1 VAAASVLGGCTE
13 AEARERAALLDV
25 ESYAVFLD
33 LAADPRRVRSRVE
46 IRFRCAEPGAATFA
60 DLRASAV
67 SRVTWNGVGLD
78 PGESVSGG
86 RLRLAGLAA
95 ANVLVVEAE
104 SGYSRGG
111 RGLSQFADPADGGT
125 YTFGYCYPTSAP
137 SVFCCFDQP
146 DLRADLTL
154 TVTAPAGWECAA
166 NGAVTSRPA
175 GGSAGMWRFATVPAM
190 KPYELALCAGPYVT
204 APEPEYRGA
213 GGTVRLSA
221 RTRRA
226 LAGSAGLG
234 RVGDVV
240 RQALAYYEQMLGV
253 RCPYPKY
260 DVVFVPGLGPTAV
273 SLPGLMLVS
282 ETLLR
287 RLADPGDDFGPMVL
301 AHEVA
306 HLWFG
311 CLVEGRWWDDLWLA
325 EALATYLSYTAWE
338 DVLGLDSP
346 WRAFC
351 MREQAAAYRAD
362 SLPGTQPVSSP
373 VRDAAEAVAR
383 PFGITYAK
391 GASVIRQLAALIG
404 AGALRAGLRDY
415 VTSYGGTATTLGD
428 LVGCWS
434 RASGRDLSGWAEQWL
449 QTPGVNT
456 LRPEL
461 TLAADGT
468 VRSLTVVQDPP
479 PAGTRV
485 PAHGAGQEPPPPGA
499 RAPADGAVH
508 DPRPAAGPL
517 RTHQIAIGVYDRDG
531 SRLRRRRVAGAEL
544 TGARTLVPEL
554 AGAPAPDALVVNDGD
569 LTFAQIRFD
578 DRSLR
583 ALLACALD
591 VDDPL
596 TEAVCWNAAWDMTTA
611 AELSVAEFTDLAA
624 RRISGGRPPAG
635 VAELLE
641 HVRDGADYY
650 AVPARRPGLRRQ
662 VAAAALDGAR
672 RAQPGSRAQRA
683 LAVGFAASAHSES
696 QLGLLR
702 SWLGGASLPDGVDA
716 DPELRGQILATLA
729 ARGLATDGDLDA
741 FAATD
746 PVGGETQRATCR
758 SLRPDPAAKEAAWA
772 AALADGQSPRLAQ
785 AHARGIWAPGQE
797 RVLAPYRD
805 RYFAEALPAIDRQE
819 ASVARKL
826 ARLLYPATFADPA
839 TIAATDAALH
849 RDGLGG
855 LLRAVLL
862 EQRAILQQVLT
873 ARSAYA
879 AHAESARPD
888 HGGASKGLF

>member
-1 VAAASVLGGCTE
+1 VAAAAGCTE

-33 LAADPRRVRSRVE
+33 LAADPERVRSRVE

-60 DLRASAV
+60 DLRAPAV
-67 SRVTWNGVGLD
+67 NRVTCNGTSLD
-78 PGESVSGG
+78 PGQALSNG
-86 RLRLAGLAA
+86 RLHLPRLAG
-95 ANVLVVEAE
+95 ANVLAVEAE
-104 SGYSRGG
+104 FGYSPGG
-111 RGLSQFADPADGGT
+111 RGLSRFADPADGGT

-137 SVFCCFDQP
+137 GLFCCFDQP
-146 DLRADLTL
+146 DLLADLTL
-154 TVTAPAGWECAA
+154 TVRAPAGWECVA
-166 NGAVTSRPA
+166 NGAVTRRPA
-175 GGSAGMWRFATVPAM
+175 NGAAGTWRFATVPAM
-190 KPYELALCAGPYVT
+190 KPYELAVCAGPYVT
-204 APEPEYRGA
+204 APVPDYRGA
-213 GGTVRLSA
+213 DAVVRMSRRSR
-221 RTRRA
+221 RT
-226 LAGSAGLG
+226 LAGAAGLG
-234 RVGDVV
+234 RVGGVV
-240 RQALAYYEQMLGV
+240 RQALGYYEQMLGV

-260 DVVFVPGLGPTAV
+260 DVVFVPDLGALAV
-273 SLPGLMLVS
+273 SLPGLMMVS
-282 ETLLR
+282 ETLLP
-287 RLADPGDDFGPMVL
+287 RLADPGDDFGPLVL

-338 DVLGLDSP
+338 EALGLDSP

-373 VRDAAEAVAR
+373 VADAADALAR
-383 PFGITYAK
+383 PPAITYAK

-404 AGALRAGLRDY
+404 ADALRGGLRDY
-415 VTSYGGTATTLGD
+415 VTRYGGTPTTLAD

-449 QTPGVNT
+449 RTPGVNT

-461 TLAADGT
+461 TLATDGT
-468 VRSLTVVQDPP
+468 VRSLAVVQDPP
-479 PAGTRV
+479 PPATRALSSAAG
-485 PAHGAGQEPPPPGA
+485 PG
-499 RAPADGAVH
+499 PVG
-508 DPRPAAGPL
+508 GPL
-517 RTHQIAIGVYDRDG
+517 RTHQVAIGVYDRDG
-531 SRLRRRRVAGAEL
+531 TRLRRRQVARAEL

-554 AGAPAPDALVVNDGD
+554 AGMPAPDALIVNDGD

-583 ALLACALD
+583 VLLACAMD

-650 AVPARRPGLRRQ
+650 AVPARRPGLRQR

-683 LAVGFAASAHSES
+683 LAVGFAASAHSDS
-696 QLGLLR
+696 QLGVAR
-702 SWLGGASLPDGVDA
+702 SWLDGASLPDGVDA

-729 ARGLATDGDLDA
+729 ARDLATDGDLDA
-741 FAATD
+741 LAAAD
-746 PVGGETQRATCR
+746 PIGGEAQRATCR
-758 SLRPDPAAKEAAWA
+758 ALRPDPAAKEAAWT
-772 AALADGQSPRLAQ
+772 AALADGQSPRMAQ
-785 AHARGIWAPGQE
+785 AHARGIWAPGHE
-797 RVLAPYRD
+797 RILAPYRD
-805 RYFAEALPAIDRQE
+805 RYFTEALLAVGGQE
-819 ASVARKL
+819 VSVARKL
-826 ARLLYPATFADPA
+826 ARLLYPATLADPA
-839 TIAATDAALH
+839 TIAATDAALDGTG
-849 RDGLGG
+849 RAGLGAP
-855 LLRAVLL
+855 LRMVLL
-862 EQRAILQQVLT
+862 EQRAILQQVLG
-873 ARSAYA
+873 ARSAHLA
-879 AHAESARPD
+879 
-888 HGGASKGLF
+888 

>member
-1 VAAASVLGGCTE
+1 MAAASVLGGCTE

-25 ESYAVFLD
+25 ESYAVSLD
-33 LAADPRRVRSRVE
+33 LAADPERVRSRVE
-46 IRFRCAEPGAATFA
+46 IRFRCREPGAATFA

-67 SRVTWNGVGLD
+67 NRVTCNGVSLD
-78 PGESVSGG
+78 PALALSGG
-86 RLRLAGLAA
+86 RLHLPGLARV
-95 ANVLVVEAE
+95 NVLEVEAE

-111 RGLSQFADPADGGT
+111 RGLSRFADPADGAT

-166 NGAVTSRPA
+166 NGAVTGRPA
-175 GGSAGMWRFATVPAM
+175 DGDAGTWRFATVPAM
-190 KPYELALCAGPYVT
+190 KPYELAVCAGPYVM
-204 APEPEYRGA
+204 ASEEDYRGA
-213 GGTVRLSA
+213 VRMSTRSR
-221 RTRRA
+221 RT
-226 LAGSAGLG
+226 LAGSAGLS
-234 RVGDVV
+234 RVGGVV

-253 RCPYPKY
+253 RCPYAKY
-260 DVVFVPGLGPTAV
+260 DVVFVPDLGPAAV

-282 ETLLR
+282 ETLLQ
-287 RLADPGDDFGPMVL
+287 RLTDPGDDFGPLVL
-301 AHEVA
+301 AHEAA

-338 DVLGLDSP
+338 EVLGLDSP

-373 VRDAAEAVAR
+373 VADAAEALAR
-383 PFGITYAK
+383 PSAITYAK

-404 AGALRAGLRDY
+404 AEVLNDGLRDY
-415 VTSYGGTATTLGD
+415 VTAYGGTATTLGD

-449 QTPGVNT
+449 RTPGVNT

-468 VRSLTVVQDPP
+468 VRSLAVVQDPP
-479 PAGTRV
+479 P
-485 PAHGAGQEPPPPGA
+485 PAT
-499 RAPADGAVH
+499 RAPAASAPASAAGRE
-508 DPRPAAGPL
+508 PPPAAGPL
-517 RTHQIAIGVYDRDG
+517 RTHQVTIGVYDRDG
-531 SRLRRRRVAGAEL
+531 PRLRRRRVAGAEL

-554 AGAPAPDALVVNDGD
+554 AGTPAPDALIVNDGD
-569 LTFAQIRFD
+569 RTFAQIRFD
-578 DRSLR
+578 DRSLH
-583 ALLACALD
+583 ALLACAMD

-624 RRISGGRPPAG
+624 RRISGSRPPAG

-641 HVRDGADYY
+641 HVHDGADYY
-650 AVPARRPGLRRQ
+650 AVPARRPDLRQR

-702 SWLGGASLPDGVDA
+702 SWLNGVSLPDGVHA
-716 DPELRGQILATLA
+716 DLELRGQILATLA
-729 ARGLATDGDLDA
+729 TRGLADDDDLDA
-741 FAATD
+741 LAAAD
-746 PVGGETQRATCR
+746 PVGGEAQRSTCR
-758 SLRPDPAAKEAAWA
+758 ALRPDPAAKEAAWA
-772 AALADGQSPRLAQ
+772 AALADGQSPRTAQ

-797 RVLAPYRD
+797 RILAPYRD
-805 RYFAEALPAIDRQE
+805 RYFTEALPASGRQE
-819 ASVARKL
+819 VSVARKL
-826 ARLLYPATFADPA
+826 ARLLYPATLADPV
-839 TIAATDAALH
+839 TIAATDAALD

-855 LLRAVLL
+855 PLRMVLL
-862 EQRAILQQVLT
+862 EQRAILQQVLA
-873 ARSAYA
+873 ARSAYG
-879 AHAESARPD
+879 AHGPTPGPS
-888 HGGASKGLF
+888 GG

>member
-1 VAAASVLGGCTE
+1 
-13 AEARERAALLDV
+13 
-25 ESYAVFLD
+25 
-33 LAADPRRVRSRVE
+33 
-46 IRFRCAEPGAATFA
+46 
-60 DLRASAV
+60 
-67 SRVTWNGVGLD
+67 
-78 PGESVSGG
+78 
-86 RLRLAGLAA
+86 
-95 ANVLVVEAE
+95 
-104 SGYSRGG
+104 
-111 RGLSQFADPADGGT
+111 
-125 YTFGYCYPTSAP
+125 
-137 SVFCCFDQP
+137 
-146 DLRADLTL
+146 
-154 TVTAPAGWECAA
+154 
-166 NGAVTSRPA
+166 
-175 GGSAGMWRFATVPAM
+175 M
-190 KPYELALCAGPYVT
+190 KPYELAVCAGPYVT
-204 APEPEYRGA
+204 APETEYRGA
-213 GGTVRLSA
+213 GGTVRLST
-221 RTRRA
+221 RTRHT
-226 LAGSAGLG
+226 LAGSAGLS
-234 RVGDVV
+234 RVGSVV

-260 DVVFVPGLGPTAV
+260 DVVFVPDLGPTAV

-282 ETLLR
+282 ETLLP
-287 RLADPGDDFGPMVL
+287 RLTDPGDDFGPMVL

-373 VRDAAEAVAR
+373 VRDAAEALAR

-404 AGALRAGLRDY
+404 ADALRGGLRDY
-415 VTSYGGTATTLGD
+415 VTSFGGTATTLGD

-449 QTPGVNT
+449 RTPGVNT

-461 TLAADGT
+461 TLATDGT
-468 VRSLTVVQDPP
+468 VRSLAVVQDPP
-479 PAGTRV
+479 PPATRA
-485 PAHGAGQEPPPPGA
+485 PGAGVGRDPPP
-499 RAPADGAVH
+499 V
-508 DPRPAAGPL
+508 AGPL
-517 RTHQIAIGVYDRDG
+517 RTHQVAIGVYDRDG
-531 SRLRRRRVAGAEL
+531 SRLRRRQVTEAEL
-544 TGARTLVPEL
+544 AGARTPVPEL

-650 AVPARRPGLRRQ
+650 AVPARRPDLRRHL
-662 VAAAALDGAR
+662 AAAALDGAR
-672 RAQPGSRAQRA
+672 RAQPGGRTQRA

-702 SWLGGASLPDGVDA
+702 SWLGGASLPDGMDA

-729 ARGLATDGDLDA
+729 ARGLATDDDLDA
-741 FAATD
+741 FAAAD

-758 SLRPDPAAKEAAWA
+758 ALRPDPAAKEAAWA
-772 AALADGQSPRLAQ
+772 ATLADGQSPRLAQ
-785 AHARGIWAPGQE
+785 AHARGVWAPGQE
-797 RVLAPYRD
+797 RILAPYRH
-805 RYFAEALPAIDRQE
+805 RYFTEALPAIGRQE
-819 ASVARKL
+819 VSVARKL
-826 ARLLYPATFADPA
+826 ARLLYPAIFADPA
-839 TIAATDAALH
+839 TIAATDAALD

-855 LLRAVLL
+855 PLRAVLL
-862 EQRAILQQVLT
+862 EQRAILRQVLA
-873 ARSAYA
+873 ARSAYG
-879 AHAESARPD
+879 AHAKLAHPD
-888 HGGASKGLF
+888 QPDSSRGFF